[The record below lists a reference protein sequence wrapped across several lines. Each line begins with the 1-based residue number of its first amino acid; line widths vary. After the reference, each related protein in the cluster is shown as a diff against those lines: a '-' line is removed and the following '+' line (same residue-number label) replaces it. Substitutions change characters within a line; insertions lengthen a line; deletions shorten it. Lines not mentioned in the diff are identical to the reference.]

1 MKLKLPILLII
12 ICTLNLSAQEI
23 SGVILDSITKKPI
36 AFANIFTK
44 KTGTISNEEG
54 KFKLILKKESP
65 KDTLTISYIG
75 FKTVAK
81 PIAKYTDSVI
91 YMFAK
96 TNELESVFISNK
108 NYTAKEIINKVKEN
122 INRNYKQ
129 HNLTQKRLFFRE
141 SQEQR
146 IQKFKQELKKSTIK
160 EINSSLLKN
169 ISKSIPKKSL
179 FYTEIL
185 CDFFEKPS
193 TSENKIKLIKASKL
207 YDKNNEIGLKNY
219 KKKLNEILEKNV
231 KKDSYFK
238 IKSGWFFGTKI
249 DAKDIFNSK
258 VDSSNTEQLKKV
270 KKKKEL
276 QKQNFALQRKS
287 QLTALFNSV
296 FYKEKTNLN
305 FITKSNR
312 YEFELKD
319 ISYIGNEPVYVISFK
334 PKRKEPYKGKLY
346 INTDNFAIVKIE
358 YENTKALGKLSLLGI
373 SYHKFLDKGKMI
385 FSKNKNQKYNLVY
398 IENTKGT
405 NFGVKRPLKIKEKNK
420 YVKGRRK
427 QNEIS
432 LKLDV
437 SISQINKKEVV
448 IFNTNNVTQ
457 ENYHNI
463 KTKNTVIPVYLKSY
477 QPNFWKGY
485 NIIEPN
491 KAIKNFTTTK
501 K

>member
-1 MKLKLPILLII
+1 MKLKLSIFLIT
-12 ICTLNLSAQEI
+12 TLTLQLNAQEI

-36 AFANIFTK
+36 AFANIITK

-54 KFKLILKKESP
+54 KFKLILKKETP

-75 FKTVAK
+75 FKTIAK

-91 YMFAK
+91 YM
-96 TNELESVFISNK
+96 TSQVNELKSVFISNK
-108 NYTAKEIINKVKEN
+108 NYTAEEIINKVKEN
-122 INRNYKQ
+122 IKQNYRQ
-129 HNLTQKRLFFRE
+129 NSLTQKRLFFRE
-141 SQEQR
+141 SQEQK
-146 IQKFKQELKKSTIK
+146 IQKFKQELKKSTIR
-160 EINSSLLKN
+160 EINPSLLKN
-169 ISKSIPKKSL
+169 ITKSIPKKSL

-185 CDFFEKPS
+185 CDFFEKPN
-193 TSENKIKLIKASKL
+193 TSENKIKLIKACKL
-207 YDKNNEIGLKNY
+207 YDKNKEAGLKNY
-219 KKKLNEILEKNV
+219 EKKLNEILEKNI

-249 DAKDIFNSK
+249 NAKDVFKSK
-258 VDSSNTEQLKKV
+258 IDSSNTEQLKKI
-270 KKKKEL
+270 KKEKEL
-276 QKQNFALQRKS
+276 KKQNFALQRKS
-287 QLTALFNSV
+287 QLTELFKNL
-296 FYKEKTNLN
+296 FYKEKTSLN

-319 ISYIGNEPVYVISFK
+319 ISYIGNEPVYIISFK
-334 PKRKEPYKGKLY
+334 PKRKESYKGKLY
-346 INTDNFAIVKIE
+346 INTDNFAVVKIE

-385 FSKNKNQKYNLVY
+385 FSKNKKQKYHLAY
-398 IENTKGT
+398 IESTRGT

-420 YVKGRRK
+420 HVKGRRK

-437 SISQINKKEVV
+437 SISQTNKKEVV
-448 IFNTNNVTQ
+448 IFENNTITQ
-457 ENYHNI
+457 QNYHNI
-463 KTKNTVIPVYLKSY
+463 KTQNTVMPVYLKSY

-491 KAIKNFTTTK
+491 KAIKNFTTTE
-501 K
+501 